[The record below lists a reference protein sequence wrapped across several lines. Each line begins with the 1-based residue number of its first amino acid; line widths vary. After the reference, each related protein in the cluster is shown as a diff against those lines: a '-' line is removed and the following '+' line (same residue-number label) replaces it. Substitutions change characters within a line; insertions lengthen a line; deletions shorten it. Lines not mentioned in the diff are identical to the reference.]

1 VGALYLLLLAGFAAG
16 IWAAY
21 RATFPAAGLYRMTGV
36 FQQRAGETLIVVSH
50 EGVPGLMGEM
60 ADMVLEAQSKAL
72 LDEAGLAPG
81 VRARFTVRREGER
94 LVVVEI
100 QVVR

>member
-1 VGALYLLLLAGFAAG
+1 
-16 IWAAY
+16 
-21 RATFPAAGLYRMTGV
+21 
-36 FQQRAGETLIVVSH
+36 
-50 EGVPGLMGEM
+50 M